1 MKRFHFWIPIQNLK
15 YVKLLIILDLD
26 HTLIYG
32 SYAETEPAELLFQH
46 NKYLKVYKRHLAEDL
61 VKLCQSKADI
71 IVYTTALR
79 RYAKTICNLLN
90 IQPIEI
96 LSRKNCKT
104 VDGKLRKEIKPE
116 WIAIYKRIVI
126 IDDSPNVWITNSVKI
141 DFLVPDEFRGK
152 ANDLELET
160 IINELKRY

>member
-1 MKRFHFWIPIQNLK
+1 M
-15 YVKLLIILDLD
+15 KLLIILDLD

-32 SYAETEPAELLFQH
+32 SYAESETAELLFQH

-61 VKLCQSKADI
+61 VKLCQSKSDI

-79 RYAKTICNLLN
+79 MYAKRISNLLD
-90 IQPIEI
+90 IQPVEL

-104 VDGKLRKEIKPE
+104 IDGKLRKEIKPE
-116 WIAIYKRIVI
+116 WIANYNRILV
-126 IDDSPNVWITNSVKI
+126 IDDSPNVWMINNNKI
-141 DFLVPDEFRGK
+141 DFLVPDEFRGNK
-152 ANDLELET
+152 NDFGLQT

>member
-1 MKRFHFWIPIQNLK
+1 M
-15 YVKLLIILDLD
+15 KLLIILDLD

-32 SYAETEPAELLFQH
+32 SYAESETAELLFQH

-61 VKLCQSKADI
+61 VKLCQAKSDI

-79 RYAKTICNLLN
+79 RYAKTISNLLD
-90 IQPIEI
+90 IQPVEL

-104 VDGKLRKEIKPE
+104 IDGKLRKEIKPE
-116 WIAIYKRIVI
+116 WIANYNRILV
-126 IDDSPNVWITNSVKI
+126 IDDSPNVWMINNNKI
-141 DFLVPDEFRGK
+141 DFLVPDEFRGD
-152 ANDLELET
+152 ANDLGLHT

>member
-1 MKRFHFWIPIQNLK
+1 M
-15 YVKLLIILDLD
+15 KLLIILDLD

-32 SYAETEPAELLFQH
+32 SYAETETAELLFQH

-61 VKLCQSKADI
+61 VKLCQAKSDI

-79 RYAKTICNLLN
+79 RYAKTICNLLD
-90 IQPIEI
+90 IQPIEL

-104 VDGKLRKEIKPE
+104 IDGKLRKEIKPD
-116 WIAIYKRIVI
+116 WIANYNRIVV
-126 IDDSPNVWITNSVKI
+126 IDDSPNVWITNEAKI
-141 DFLVPDEFRGK
+141 DFLVPDEFRGDK
-152 ANDLELET
+152 NDFGLQT